1 MYLEQALIQLA
12 LRELGERGFE
22 VISTPFFMKKGVMQQ
37 VAQLSQFD
45 DELYKVRTLVSLVW
59 PAVDTHIQFPGS
71 YRNTRPNLSI
81 SPPIMFY
88 IPIPALSKRAPY
100 GVNSWCVPRWWGDG
114 AKLKRRWT
122 WRRSTSSLPASRH

>member
-59 PAVDTHIQFPGS
+59 PPEDTHIQFPGS
-71 YRNTRPNLSI
+71 NRNTRPNLSI
-81 SPPIMFY
+81 FPAYYVLHFQFPPSANGR
-88 IPIPALSKRAPY
+88 PTELTA
-100 GVNSWCVPRWWGDG
+100 GVSLGG
-114 AKLKRRWT
+114 GET
-122 WRRSTSSLPASRH
+122 ERS